1 MRDTDLR
8 DDKPRHGE
16 TERGETSQTGRATP
30 QGGDAGAYRADEAD
44 LRDRINHA
52 LKAAQK
58 TRDAHAVSTL
68 RLINTAIN
76 DRDIVARGRGCDPV
90 GDDEIREILVKMIK
104 QRRESAKLFEEGL
117 RLELAE
123 QERREIAIIEGF
135 LPTQMNEDAVRGA
148 CQDAIRETG
157 AQGLRDMG
165 KCMGVLK
172 KRYPGQM
179 DFGKASGE
187 VKRLLG

>member
-1 MRDTDLR
+1 MRDDRLRDDTRHAEAPQAFGAEGFEHGADTHGVNAPDLR
-8 DDKPRHGE
+8 D
-16 TERGETSQTGRATP
+16 S
-30 QGGDAGAYRADEAD
+30 
-44 LRDRINHA
+44 INHA

-58 TRDAHAVSTL
+58 ERDAHTVSTL

-90 GDDEIREILVKMIK
+90 GDDEIREILAKMIK
-104 QRRESAKLFEEGL
+104 QRRESAKQFEEGL

-123 QERREIAIIEGF
+123 QERREIEIIEGF
-135 LPTQMNEDAVRGA
+135 LPAQMNEDAVRGA
-148 CQDAIRETG
+148 CAEAIRETG

-187 VKRLLG
+187 VKRQLG